1 MSKITKLIVSLLLVM
16 VIALSFGAGF
26 AFGHHNTTG
35 LVRGLDTVEQAWN
48 IILTN
53 YVEREQINTANM
65 SRAAIEGMLQAL
77 NDPYSSYLDRE
88 YYEIS
93 RGTLEGEFN
102 GIGAQI
108 TAKDKQLTVIAPIA
122 GLPAERAGIKAGDV
136 ILEIDGESVAKMSLA
151 EAIAKIRGP
160 QGTTVKLL
168 VRHEGQTEPEIIEII
183 RARIDVPSVRFE
195 MKGEIAYI
203 NITQFSGRT
212 GEEISSVLEDPAMA
226 KARGIIL
233 DLRGNPGGLLDT
245 VVDVASHFLHDG
257 AVVQVKDNKGNKTI
271 LRVKP
276 SAPVTDLPMVVLVD
290 GSSASG
296 SEVLSGAMQDHH
308 RALIAGTRT
317 FGKGSV
323 DVLFPLI
330 DGSAI
335 YITTDRWLTPNG
347 RLIEGEGIEPDK
359 RLDLTGDDAIKWA
372 VDYLTG
378 NQ

>member
-1 MSKITKLIVSLLLVM
+1 L
-16 VIALSFGAGF
+16 
-26 AFGHHNTTG
+26 
-35 LVRGLDTVEQAWN
+35 
-48 IILTN
+48 
-53 YVEREQINTANM
+53 
-65 SRAAIEGMLQAL
+65 
-77 NDPYSSYLDRE
+77 
-88 YYEIS
+88 
-93 RGTLEGEFN
+93 
-102 GIGAQI
+102 
-108 TAKDKQLTVIAPIA
+108 
-122 GLPAERAGIKAGDV
+122 
-136 ILEIDGESVAKMSLA
+136 
-151 EAIAKIRGP
+151 
-160 QGTTVKLL
+160 
-168 VRHEGQTEPEIIEII
+168 
-183 RARIDVPSVRFE
+183 
-195 MKGEIAYI
+195 
-203 NITQFSGRT
+203 
-212 GEEISSVLEDPAMA
+212 A